1 MTATIGARR
10 TQGFGSSIFSE
21 MSRLAVQHGAV
32 NLGQGFPDFAG
43 PDFVKAAAHAA
54 IDADLNQYAISHGAP
69 RLRRAIAA
77 TWARDWGRDLDPDA
91 EITVAS
97 GATEVLAD
105 AMLAFLDPGDEVVVF
120 EPYYDAYIPT
130 IGFAGATA
138 RPVTLYPPDRKSS
151 TSNRPSGP
159 DQNPSTSNQPLRP
172 DQNPSTRNRSSGPE
186 WSFDPAE
193 LAAAFGPRTR
203 MILLNTPHN
212 PTGKVF
218 TRPELEQIAALCIE
232 HDALAITDEV
242 YDRIVY
248 TDTGATHLPIA
259 ILPGMWERT
268 LTVNSTGK
276 TFSMTGWKIGYAVGP
291 AALNAALRT
300 VHQFVT
306 FATSTPFQEAMAVA
320 LELAATN
327 GYYDTLRAEYTAR
340 RDLLAAALHDA
351 GLATLPIGGSYFLL
365 ADIAPL
371 GFPDDA
377 AFCRYL
383 AAEIGVAAIPP
394 SAFYADPARAP
405 QLARFCFAKR
415 PETIAAAAERL
426 VALRQR

>member
-1 MTATIGARR
+1 MMAGTIGAGR
-10 TQGFGSSIFSE
+10 TRGFGSSIFSE

-77 TWARDWGRDLDPDA
+77 TWARDWGRELDPET

-105 AMLAFLDPGDEVVVF
+105 AMLAFLDPGDEVIVF
-120 EPYYDAYIPT
+120 EPFYDAYQPT
-130 IGFAGATA
+130 IGFAGATPRA
-138 RPVTLYPPDRKSS
+138 VTLHAPD
-151 TSNRPSGP
+151 
-159 DQNPSTSNQPLRP
+159 
-172 DQNPSTRNRSSGPE
+172 
-186 WSFDPAE
+186 WSIDTDE
-193 LAAAFGPRTR
+193 LAAAFTPRTR
-203 MILLNTPHN
+203 LLLLNTPHN

-218 TRPELEQIAALCIE
+218 TEAELAQIAALCIE
-232 HDALAITDEV
+232 HDVIAVTDEV

-248 TDTGATHLPIA
+248 HDTGATHLPLA
-259 ILPGMWERT
+259 TLPGMWERT

-276 TFSMTGWKIGYAVGP
+276 TFSMTGWKIGYAIGP
-291 AALNAALRT
+291 APLNAALRT

-306 FATSTPFQEAMAVA
+306 FATATPFQEAMAVA
-320 LELAATN
+320 IELAAEN
-327 GYYDTLRAEYTAR
+327 GYYDQLRCEYAAR
-340 RDLLAAALHDA
+340 RDLLAAALRDA

-394 SAFYADPARAP
+394 SAFYLHPSRAP

-426 VALRQR
+426 LALRR